1 MDYCKAVPSIVA
13 AVLCAIFGVSPA
25 LAQAIPGKELRLINT
40 RNLPF
45 CEVEVATG
53 RPPDIRVNFNNT
65 TGASDCPPDK
75 FDAINPQQ
83 LAEQLHADR
92 VVLNPRRHWI
102 MDQVSLS
109 GIGETKDFNG
119 VKATWM
125 GSMALEAFGAA
136 AGGEPY
142 TPFETNRSPS
152 RYVYEKGKPVFLLI
166 PPDGK
171 IVFVMQSYTD
181 HIEKGLTMDKLPQL
195 GSMLKLPAG
204 WTFKAK
210 ELDRDLTIAPP
221 GPTYTAHS
229 VIDNFLDVYAGCGF
243 DTACNYVP

>member
-1 MDYCKAVPSIVA
+1 MDHFKQVPGVGA
-13 AVLCAIFGVSPA
+13 AVLCSILAASTA
-25 LAQAIPGKELRLINT
+25 LAQAIPGKELHLTGT

-45 CEVEVATG
+45 CEIEVATG

-75 FDAINPQQ
+75 FDAIDPQKLAGQ
-83 LAEQLHADR
+83 LRADR
-92 VVLNPRRHWI
+92 VVLNPRRHWM

-109 GIGETKDFNG
+109 GIGETKDFDG

-125 GSMALEAFGAA
+125 GSMALEAFRAA

-152 RYVYEKGKPVFLLI
+152 QYLYEKGKPVFLLI

-171 IVFVMQSYTD
+171 TVFVMQSYTN
-181 HIEKGLTMDKLPQL
+181 HVEKGLSMDKLPEL
-195 GSMLKLPAG
+195 GKLLKLPTG

-221 GPTYTAHS
+221 APTYTARS
-229 VIDNFLDVYAGCGF
+229 LVDNLLDVYAGCGF
-243 DTACNYVP
+243 DTACSYVP